1 MEAQSSFENAVGDCP
16 EVKVRVGGIDV
27 LSDVLAHCREVID
40 VTFYISIS
48 ASQGL

>member
-27 LSDVLAHCREVID
+27 LAHCREVID